1 MKHSYFYSFTCSIL
15 LLTACSGEKT
25 ADAKLP
31 IINID
36 ESTGYFENDYTSEAY
51 KTLLKNPKIVQ
62 LETKDDCLLGG
73 LSLFAMSLLNI
84 SLWEVIRK
92 SISLMRIAG
101 HSFRR

>member
-1 MKHSYFYSFTCSIL
+1 MKHSYFYSFACFIL

-51 KTLLKNPKIVQ
+51 KTLLKNPKKIGRASCRERV
-62 LETKDDCLLGG
+62 
-73 LSLFAMSLLNI
+73 S
-84 SLWEVIRK
+84 
-92 SISLMRIAG
+92 AG
-101 HSFRR
+101 V